1 MTKFVVAVDGPAG
14 SGKSS
19 VCKEAARRLGF
30 GYLDTGA
37 GYRAMAIQVQT
48 SGSLEAALS
57 KFQYEISL
65 DPNQERVSLA
75 GLDITTDI
83 RSSEVAEQ
91 VKSVAKDQR
100 VRELQRHDARARI
113 DICSQPGI
121 IVEGRDITTVVAP
134 SAQVRIL
141 LTASEAVR
149 LSRRAMDQT
158 EEAANLLAR
167 DSSDS
172 TVAEFMTP
180 AEGVKLIDTTD
191 LDFEQSVQAVISE
204 IEAVR
209 SV

>member
-1 MTKFVVAVDGPAG
+1 M
-14 SGKSS
+14 
-19 VCKEAARRLGF
+19 
-30 GYLDTGA
+30 
-37 GYRAMAIQVQT
+37 
-48 SGSLEAALS
+48 
-57 KFQYEISL
+57 
-65 DPNQERVSLA
+65 
-75 GLDITTDI
+75 
-83 RSSEVAEQ
+83 
-91 VKSVAKDQR
+91 
-100 VRELQRHDARARI
+100 
-113 DICSQPGI
+113 
-121 IVEGRDITTVVAP
+121 EGRDITTVVAP

-149 LSRRAMDQT
+149 LGRRAKDQT